1 MSEFKLERQMRDALI
16 RPSLSELGPGPNVI
30 RSYLSKFPPRIPPIF
45 IRIVKYLT
53 WCSIE
58 QLFLEHNV
66 NKLDQFFN
74 MVFYIKSFLEHR
86 LKILDQ
92 FSKSI
97 DKPQKAVILVLSKLR
112 E

>member
-1 MSEFKLERQMRDALI
+1 
-16 RPSLSELGPGPNVI
+16 
-30 RSYLSKFPPRIPPIF
+30 
-45 IRIVKYLT
+45 
-53 WCSIE
+53 
-58 QLFLEHNV
+58 LFLEHNV